1 MKWFFV
7 CLAAVHALGYHA
19 SASAQS
25 GQKLVAA
32 YSSLS
37 ATQATL
43 WLAKEAGAFQRHGLD
58 VELIYISTGTKMVQ
72 ALVGGD
78 IRISQVGGA
87 APLAARLRGAEIKII
102 AVAFNTLALSMITQT
117 DIRAITDLK
126 GKRLGISRFG
136 SNTDFG
142 TRYLLKKHNIA
153 DRDVTFLQFGEAQAL
168 REFEFEKGPVDFFGV
183 VGVGA
188 GALVVLGV
196 DARLGR
202 GRQQLPDRW

>member
-1 MKWFFV
+1 MKGLMVSWTV
-7 CLAAVHALGYHA
+7 VLVLGCYA

-58 VELIYISTGTKMVQ
+58 VDLIYISTGTKMVQ

-78 IRISQVGGA
+78 IKISQVGGA

-102 AVAFNTLALSMITQT
+102 AAAFTTLALSLITQT
-117 DIRAITDLK
+117 DIRALID
-126 GKRLGISRFG
+126 
-136 SNTDFG
+136 
-142 TRYLLKKHNIA
+142 
-153 DRDVTFLQFGEAQAL
+153 
-168 REFEFEKGPVDFFGV
+168 
-183 VGVGA
+183 
-188 GALVVLGV
+188 
-196 DARLGR
+196 
-202 GRQQLPDRW
+202 

>member
-1 MKWFFV
+1 
-7 CLAAVHALGYHA
+7 
-19 SASAQS
+19 
-25 GQKLVAA
+25 
-32 YSSLS
+32 
-37 ATQATL
+37 
-43 WLAKEAGAFQRHGLD
+43 
-58 VELIYISTGTKMVQ
+58 MVQ

-153 DRDVTFLQFGEAQAL
+153 DRDVTFLQFGEAQAIFAGFQIGEISCPAAYFPEASSINF
-168 REFEFEKGPVDFFGV
+168 RRSVRYGFGV
-183 VGVGA
+183 LDTSLRCFLERRGWRRSRIFAPDGRTLLA
-188 GALVVLGV
+188 GSA
-196 DARLGR
+196 
-202 GRQQLPDRW
+202 